1 MRYYY
6 WLENSVF
13 IILAI
18 PSTVFTFPPYYNKV
32 LSNFPLSRKSIFL
45 FSFFLFSFFL
55 FFFFSFLFLGGLTV
69 CTQLALNC
77 DGAHISRHISFLP
90 AARTIKRLKCRAI
103 LASGCGRTLILQL
116 SSALEHTGTLHRLL
130 CSRQVTI

>member
-55 FFFFSFLFLGGLTV
+55 FFFFFFSLPWRTDCVYPACSKLRRRTHFTTHFFLTCSTHDQAPKVPSNIGFGLRSYFNITAV
-69 CTQLALNC
+69 ECIGTHRYTA
-77 DGAHISRHISFLP
+77 P
-90 AARTIKRLKCRAI
+90 A
-103 LASGCGRTLILQL
+103 TLL
-116 SSALEHTGTLHRLL
+116 
-130 CSRQVTI
+130 